1 MPEDN
6 NSRNWQEVSVLQ
18 ILKEIHEG
26 ITKGNEVP
34 TDKRQECVEYLW
46 LTRGYT
52 VVEMAKALDVSDRT
66 IKRDKNEIRK
76 RNAQK
81 PSAEYA
87 LEKIGELIQIATSA
101 HEHLV
106 QLSHSSEA
114 SVQEK
119 AQAAYYVCDA
129 VQKQVKILQSMGY
142 LPQKPMQIETDI
154 YHHNEE
160 EESPTQLKEKLAKLK
175 KLAGEGD
182 KIDPEVLKLIE
193 TAEKQIALAE
203 TSNTIAE
210 LEKKLGESDKGKET
224 PDEQS
229 R

>member
-66 IKRDKNEIRK
+66 IKRDKGDIRK

-87 LEKIGELIQIATSA
+87 LEKIGEMIQIIDSA
-101 HEHLV
+101 LGHLV

-114 SVQEK
+114 TVQEK
-119 AQAAYYVCDA
+119 VQAAYDVCGV
-129 VQKQVKILQSMGY
+129 VQNYAKFLQSLGY
-142 LPQKPMQIETDI
+142 LPQKPMQIEADI
-154 YHHNEE
+154 YHHQE
-160 EESPTQLKEKLAKLK
+160 EESSAQLKEKLAKLK

-182 KIDPEVLKLIE
+182 KIDPEVLKHIE

-203 TSNTIAE
+203 ASSTIAE

-224 PDEQS
+224 QDEQS